1 MDLPRKNAIPTNIL
15 GSLKTL
21 FVSSFTAYIDAQ
33 IVVSVTDTKFLKLP
47 LTLEEDN
54 EYFALVELSNDRL
67 QQINGGG
74 MPVLY
79 PFQMPENGLIYV
91 AQWIKDNNISKLWW
105 IDPATTEIHW
115 PIPDNGKIDF
125 KPIEKPAKVDFLAYS
140 KARGRITIDIKLEA
154 KGLKDNMKVWSVK
167 NFLIPFTELIRTVIL
182 DHNPRLPGNEL
193 EKVLN
198 FGYSKIEINCLYSV
212 LEFDF
217 NQSLH
222 IENIEL
228 ENITNLYYLFGAE
241 SEDEI
246 IKYLER
252 FQNKKLIPQYLSM
265 LRQIIKNKAI
275 LNSKVA
281 TPAGHYQ
288 EAFFNRQRSVNI
300 KKIMDNKLPTIAYEE
315 NVIGVL
321 TLIDFHTSSIPHF
334 ALQSTTDD
342 KAYCGI
348 IDPALRKFI
357 PELSVSFIEKEYKC
371 KLKVIFSPVS
381 TGNAERYEYTLLEI
395 TDTAPE
401 IQTKINPDEND
412 VLGQND

>member
-15 GSLKTL
+15 GSLRTL
-21 FVSSFTAYIDAQ
+21 FVSSFTEYIDAQ
-33 IVVSVTDTKFLKLP
+33 IVVSVTGTKFLKIP
-47 LTLEEDN
+47 LTLEKDN

-74 MPVLY
+74 MPVIY
-79 PFQMPENGLIYV
+79 PFQKPEKGLIYM
-91 AQWIKDNNISKLWW
+91 AQWVKGNNISKLWW

-115 PIPDNGKIDF
+115 PIPDDIKIDF
-125 KPIEKPAKVDFLAYS
+125 KPIEKPAKVDFLEYS

-167 NFLIPFTELIRTVIL
+167 NFLIPFTELIRTVIV

-198 FGYSKIEINCLYSV
+198 FGYSKIEINCLYSI

-217 NQSLH
+217 NRSLH
-222 IENIEL
+222 VENIEL
-228 ENITNLYYLFGAE
+228 ENITNLYYLFCAE
-241 SEDEI
+241 SEEEI

-265 LRQIIKNKAI
+265 LRQIIKNKAT

-300 KKIMDNKLPTIAYEE
+300 KKIMDNKLPTTAYEE

-321 TLIDFHTSSIPHF
+321 TRLDFQTSSIPRF
-334 ALQSTTDD
+334 ALHSTTDNQV
-342 KAYCGI
+342 YCGI
-348 IDPALRKFI
+348 IDPALDKSI
-357 PELSVSFIEKEYKC
+357 PEVAINFKEKEYDC
-371 KLKVIFSPVS
+371 KLKVIFSPES
-381 TGNAERYEYTLLEI
+381 TGNAERYDYILLGI
-395 TDTAPE
+395 TDMDRQNQTE
-401 IQTKINPDEND
+401 IIPKN
-412 VLGQND
+412 